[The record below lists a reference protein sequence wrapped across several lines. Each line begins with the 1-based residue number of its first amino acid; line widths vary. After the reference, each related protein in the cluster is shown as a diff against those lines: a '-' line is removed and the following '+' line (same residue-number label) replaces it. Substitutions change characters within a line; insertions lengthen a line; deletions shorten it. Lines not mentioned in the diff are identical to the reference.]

1 MAGFKSSGR
10 VLSAAEKAVLADWN
24 DTKFSNI
31 DELESAAVAAG
42 DAVARKLMSEEFTKR
57 AVEQAAAGEAKC
69 PECQSS
75 GEPRGEEER
84 ELETRRGIVTIREPK
99 CYCPKCRRNF
109 FPSHATIR
117 D

>member
-24 DTKFSNI
+24 DTNFSNI
-31 DELESAAVAAG
+31 DELELAAVAAG
-42 DAVARKLMSEEFTKR
+42 DAVARKLMSDAFSQR
-57 AVEQAAAGEAKC
+57 AFDLAATGEAKC
-69 PECQSS
+69 PECQTP
-75 GEPRGEEER
+75 GELRGEEDR
-84 ELETRRGIVTIREPK
+84 ELQTRRGIVTIREPK